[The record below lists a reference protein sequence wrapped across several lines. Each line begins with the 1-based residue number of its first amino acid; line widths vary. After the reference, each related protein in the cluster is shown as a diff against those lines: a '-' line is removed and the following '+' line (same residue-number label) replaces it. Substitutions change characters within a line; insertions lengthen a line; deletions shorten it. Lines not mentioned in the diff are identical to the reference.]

1 MSSDKFNIAIYADDI
16 ALCSN
21 FAQVSD
27 FWQQLELASEL
38 QTDLRDTINQ
48 SRNWLVDFNAR
59 KTQLVLYDWSK
70 ISGAITVKMGGSFF
84 EENPSFTMLG
94 LSLSSKSDWATYIVC
109 IAKTASKKTEAL
121 NHSMEFLSP
130 EVAFYLMNLPCS
142 LVLNTFVSMGR
153 CSQAPRCY
161 LGRLDKLQKRIC
173 RTVRLFY
180 YS

>member
-1 MSSDKFNIAIYADDI
+1 M
-16 ALCSN
+16 
-21 FAQVSD
+21 
-27 FWQQLELASEL
+27 
-38 QTDLRDTINQ
+38 
-48 SRNWLVDFNAR
+48 
-59 KTQLVLYDWSK
+59 YDWSK

-130 EVAFYLMNLPCS
+130 EVAFYPMNLPYG

-153 CSQAPRCY
+153 CS
-161 LGRLDKLQKRIC
+161 
-173 RTVRLFY
+173 
-180 YS
+180 